1 MNALA
6 KEAMGELVEA
16 DEFFAPTPYT
26 AIDHL
31 FGEYAAKRE
40 AIERFMAELSDARMG
55 IMHYFQCGNA
65 REDRAMPD
73 PTVLFQLGGALAAL
87 NADFWNRALSL
98 TDVYDCMPTARREEW
113 NKSIRKMT
121 TPEFTEDNVRATLET
136 LLAARSKFLAER
148 VDGIFRGLSGKH
160 VTNSPAA
167 FGTRMIID
175 YVFSYY
181 SSSYQASKADLI
193 NDLRCVIAKFMGRD
207 DPRYNESRRMLEA
220 CREDH
225 GVWHSVDGGALR
237 VRCYMKG
244 TAHLEVHEDMAWRLN
259 AILHSLYPAAIPA
272 SFRTPPKRKAKVH
285 KPMQRPLPFAVVA
298 LLGDLRG
305 HGNTREP
312 GYQTADNKFARK
324 EAVRVLESIGA
335 VFDGGVY
342 RFDYDPH
349 DVLREIVVSGCVP
362 DKVSHQYYPTPERV
376 AQAAVAMLDPHD
388 GGSYLEPSAGQG
400 AIAELLPKDRTTCI
414 EISEVHCAILRAK
427 GFTVKQADFIAW
439 AARHDGCFDRI
450 AMNPPYAEGQYMAHV
465 EAAASL
471 LAPGGQMVAIV
482 PASQRGKDLVPG
494 MRSEWSEVFVNE
506 FAGTSMDV
514 AIWKGVR
521 A

>member
-6 KEAMGELVEA
+6 KQAAGELVEA

-40 AIERFMAELSDARMG
+40 TIERMVAELTDARMG
-55 IMHYFQCGNA
+55 VVHYFQRGNA
-65 REDRAMPD
+65 NEDRAMPN
-73 PTVLFQLGGALAAL
+73 PAQLFKLAGALAAL
-87 NADFWNRALSL
+87 NADFWNRALNL

-113 NKSIRKMT
+113 NQSIQKMT
-121 TPEFTEDNVRATLET
+121 APEFTKDNVRATLET

-148 VDGIFRGLSGKH
+148 VDGIFRGLSHTH
-160 VTNSPAA
+160 VTNSPGGFAK
-167 FGTRMIID
+167 RMIID

-181 SSSYQASKADLI
+181 SSAYQASKAELI

-207 DPRYNESRRMLEA
+207 EPRYGQSRTMLEA

-272 SFRTPPKRKAKVH
+272 SFRTPPKRKAKGH

-298 LLGDLRG
+298 LIGDLRG
-305 HGNTREP
+305 RGNTRVA
-312 GYQTADNKFARK
+312 GYQTADNKFAWK
-324 EAVRVLESIGA
+324 EATRVLESIGA
-335 VFDGGVY
+335 VFDGGTI

-349 DVLREIVVSGCVP
+349 DVLREIVISGCVP

-376 AQAAVAMLDPHD
+376 AQTAAAMLDA

-400 AIAELLPKDRTTCI
+400 AIAEYLPNPLCV
-414 EISEVHCAILRAK
+414 ELSAVHCAILRAK
-427 GFTVKQADFIAW
+427 GFAVERADFIAW
-439 AARHDGCFDRI
+439 AAQQTRRFDRI
-450 AMNPPYAEGQYMAHV
+450 AMNPPYADGQYMAHV
-465 EAAASL
+465 EAAAGL

-494 MRSEWSEVFVNE
+494 MRSEWSQVFANE

-514 AIWKGVR
+514 AIWKGVKS
-521 A
+521 

>member
-1 MNALA
+1 MNALV
-6 KEAMGELVEA
+6 KEAAGELVEA

-31 FGEYAAKRE
+31 FGEYTAKRE
-40 AIERFMAELSDARMG
+40 AIERMVSELTDARLG
-55 IMHYFQCGNA
+55 VIHYFQRGNA
-65 REDRAMPD
+65 REDRGMPD
-73 PTVLFQLGGALAAL
+73 PAQLFKLDGALAAL
-87 NADFWNRALSL
+87 NADFWNRALNL

-113 NKSIRKMT
+113 NKSIRDMT

-207 DPRYNESRRMLEA
+207 EPRCYQSRQMLEA

-259 AILHSLYPAAIPA
+259 AILHSLYPAAIPT
-272 SFRTPPKRKAKVH
+272 SFRVPPKRKAKTH

-298 LLGDLRG
+298 LLSDIRG
-305 HGNTREP
+305 RGKTRTP
-312 GYQTADNKFARK
+312 GYASSENKFAWK
-324 EAVRVLESIGA
+324 EAQRVLESIGA
-335 VFDGGVY
+335 VFSDGVWS
-342 RFDYDPH
+342 FDYDPAA
-349 DVLREIVVSGCVP
+349 VLREIVVSGCVP
-362 DKVSHQYYPTPERV
+362 DKASHQYYPTPAHV
-376 AQAAVAMLDPHD
+376 AQAAVAMLDP
-388 GGSYLEPSAGQG
+388 GESYLEPSAGQG
-400 AIAELLPKDRTTCI
+400 AIAALLPNPLCVELST
-414 EISEVHCAILRAK
+414 VHCAILRAK
-427 GFTVKQADFIAW
+427 GFHVEQADFIAW
-439 AARHDGCFDRI
+439 AAHSDDMGFDRI
-450 AMNPPYAEGQYMAHV
+450 AMNPPYADGQYMAHV
-465 EAAASL
+465 ETAAGL

-482 PASQRGKDLVPG
+482 PASQRGKDLVSG
-494 MRSEWSEVFVNE
+494 LRSEWSQVFANE

-514 AIWKGVR
+514 AIWKGVKL
-521 A
+521 